1 MSKPSAHRLIAV
13 LVCALLGAF
22 ATSADAQWK
31 WKDKTGRVQYSDLPP
46 PLGTPET
53 DILFRPGSRSSVAA
67 RTTTAPLPAASIASG
82 VSPSASGALAPKT
95 VDPEL
100 EARLKKAEAEQ
111 AAKVKAEQEKVAAS
125 KAENCKRARDNKRTF
140 DSGQRIARVNE
151 KGEREFLDDQQ
162 RAAEVKRTG
171 DVIAADC
178 K

>member
-1 MSKPSAHRLIAV
+1 MSNPSAHRLIAV
-13 LVCALLGAF
+13 LVCALLGMLA
-22 ATSADAQWK
+22 APAEAQWK
-31 WKDKTGRVQYSDLPP
+31 WKDKAGRVQYSDLPP
-46 PLGTPET
+46 PLGTPEA
-53 DILFRPGSRSSVAA
+53 DILVKPGSRSSIASRA
-67 RTTTAPLPAASIASG
+67 TTSPLPAASMASAAAPTG
-82 VSPSASGALAPKT
+82 SGALAPKT

-111 AAKVKAEQEKVAAS
+111 AAKVKADQEKVAAA
-125 KAENCKRARDNKRTF
+125 KAENCKRARDNKRQF
-140 DSGQRIARVNE
+140 DSGQRIARVND